1 MSALDVRIVKRLPGF
16 TLDVAWTAGDGVAVL
31 FGPSGAGKTL
41 TLQCLAGL
49 LRPDEG
55 RIVVDGRLLFEA
67 GRQARAPMVDL
78 PPQARRVGYV
88 FQGYA
93 LFPHLTV
100 AENVGFGLRDQP
112 AARRADKTAQVLERL
127 GLAAHATRLPRDL
140 SGGQRQRVA
149 LGRALAIDP
158 ALLLLDEPL
167 SALDAPLRRAL
178 RDELRAIL
186 SDWRTAAVLVTH
198 DFTEAYRL
206 GDRIVVYD
214 AGRVVQAAPRSELLW
229 QPASESVARI
239 MGIRNVLHGSV
250 VKAAPDRIQIRWR
263 GQLLEA
269 VNSPSHSYLPAPDS
283 PIAFFIRP
291 EYVRLIRKDRGAADP
306 AHHMNLMEGAVVG
319 EEDFGTTWS
328 LRIRLDAPGAPAQG
342 DHDLEVEVPHLV
354 YEILEIDR
362 DRRWQFSIHRGS
374 IHVLPA

>member
-1 MSALDVRIVKRLPGF
+1 
-16 TLDVAWTAGDGVAVL
+16 
-31 FGPSGAGKTL
+31 KTL

-67 GRQARAPMVDL
+67 GRQARGPVVDL

-112 AARRADKTAQVLERL
+112 AARRAEKTAEV
-127 GLAAHATRLPRDL
+127 
-140 SGGQRQRVA
+140 
-149 LGRALAIDP
+149 LGR
-158 ALLLLDEPL
+158 
-167 SALDAPLRRAL
+167 
-178 RDELRAIL
+178 
-186 SDWRTAAVLVTH
+186 
-198 DFTEAYRL
+198 
-206 GDRIVVYD
+206 
-214 AGRVVQAAPRSELLW
+214 
-229 QPASESVARI
+229 PASEAVARI

-250 VKAAPDRIQIRWR
+250 VKATPDRIQIRWR

-306 AHHMNLMEGAVVG
+306 AH
-319 EEDFGTTWS
+319 
-328 LRIRLDAPGAPAQG
+328 
-342 DHDLEVEVPHLV
+342 
-354 YEILEIDR
+354 
-362 DRRWQFSIHRGS
+362 
-374 IHVLPA
+374 

>member
-1 MSALDVRIVKRLPGF
+1 MSDRLEIRAVKRLPGF
-16 TLDVAWTAGDGVAVL
+16 TLDVEWSAGDGVAVL

-49 LRPDEG
+49 LRPDAG
-55 RIVVDGRLLFEA
+55 RIAVDGRVLFED
-67 GRQARAPMVDL
+67 GRVDV
-78 PPQARRVGYV
+78 PPQSRRVGYV

-93 LFPHLTV
+93 LFPHLSV
-100 AENVGFGLRDQP
+100 AENVGFGLRDRP
-112 AARRADKTAQVLERL
+112 RAERETRTAAVLDRL
-127 GLAAHATRLPRDL
+127 GLAALAARLPAEL

-149 LGRALAIDP
+149 LGRALAPDP

-178 RDELRAIL
+178 RDELRGIL
-186 SDWRTAAVLVTH
+186 REWRTAAVVVTH

-206 GDRIVVYD
+206 ADRIVVYD

-239 MGIRNVLHGSV
+239 MGIRNVLRGTV
-250 VKAAPDRIQIRWR
+250 VKATPDRIQLRWR

-269 VNSPSHSYLPAPDS
+269 VNSPTRSYLPPPDS
-283 PIAFFIRP
+283 PIAFFVRP
-291 EYVRLIRKDRGAADP
+291 EYVRLIRKDRGPADP
-306 AHHMNLMEGAVVG
+306 SHHMNVMLGTVVAD
-319 EEDFGTTWS
+319 EDFGTTWS

-342 DHDLEVEVPHLV
+342 DYDVEVEVPHLV

-362 DRRWQFSIHRGS
+362 DRRWEFSIHRGS